1 MRSLTYEFCFY
12 GFETAN
18 GSRDSACSLALVL
31 VRNDQIVD
39 NFYTL
44 INPQQYF
51 SPRNIQ
57 IHHIRPEDVQD
68 APTFDQ
74 VWTHIQPLFDSSH
87 LVAAHNASF
96 DNSVLKKTLVNYG
109 IVVPK
114 YLTID
119 TLRTSRKF
127 FPDFPN
133 HKLNTV
139 SERLNIDLRN
149 HHNALADSVACA
161 EILVKTE
168 QQFGTEQIKKMV
180 KLTS

>member
-1 MRSLTYEFCFY
+1 MDFVSMD
-12 GFETAN
+12 FETAN
-18 GSRDSACSLALVL
+18 GARSSACSLALVL
-31 VRNDQIVD
+31 VRNNKIVD

-44 INPQQYF
+44 INPQDYF

-57 IHHIRPEDVQD
+57 IHHITPEDVAD
-68 APTFDQ
+68 APTFDK
-74 VWTHIQPLFDSSH
+74 VWSHISPLFDNSH

-96 DNSVLKKTLVNYG
+96 DNSVLKNTLSNYN
-109 IVVPK
+109 IMVPK

-127 FPDFPN
+127 YPQFPN

-139 SERLNIDLRN
+139 SDGLNIDLRN
-149 HHNALADSVACA
+149 HHNALADSMACA
-161 EILVKTE
+161 EILLRTE
-168 QQFGTEQIKKMV
+168 QEFGIEQIKKMV

>member
-1 MRSLTYEFCFY
+1 MNFVSMD
-12 GFETAN
+12 FETAN
-18 GSRDSACSLALVL
+18 FNRSSACSLALVL
-31 VRNDQIVD
+31 VRDSKIVD
-39 NFYTL
+39 SFYTL
-44 INPQQYF
+44 INPKEYF
-51 SPRNIQ
+51 NPRNIQ
-57 IHHIRPEDVQD
+57 IHHIRPEDVAD

-74 VWTHIQPLFDSSH
+74 VWTHISPLFDNSH

-96 DNSVLKKTLVNYG
+96 DNSVLKGTLSNYG
-109 IVVPK
+109 IMVPK

-127 FPDFPN
+127 YPQLPN

-139 SERLNIDLRN
+139 SDGLNIDLKN

-161 EILVKTE
+161 EILLRTE
-168 QQFGTEQIKKMV
+168 QQFGTEQLKKMV

>member
-1 MRSLTYEFCFY
+1 MNFVSMD
-12 GFETAN
+12 FETAN

-31 VRNDQIVD
+31 VRDNQIVD

-74 VWTHIQPLFDSSH
+74 VWNHISPLFDSSH

-109 IVVPK
+109 IMVPK

>member
-1 MRSLTYEFCFY
+1 MNFVAMD
-12 GFETAN
+12 FETAN
-18 GSRDSACSLALVL
+18 GKRSSACSLALVL
-31 VRNDQIVD
+31 VRENKIVD
-39 NFYTL
+39 SFYTL
-44 INPQQYF
+44 INPREVF

-57 IHHIRPEDVQD
+57 IHHITPQDVQD

-74 VWTHIQPLFDSSH
+74 VWPHIEPLFDNSH

-96 DNSVLKKTLVNYG
+96 DNSVLKNTLTNYG
-109 IVVPK
+109 IMAPK

-127 FPDFPN
+127 YPDFPN

-139 SERLNIDLRN
+139 SKALNIDLKN

-161 EILVKTE
+161 EILLKTE
-168 QQFGTEQIKKMV
+168 QQFGTEQIKKMI
-180 KLTS
+180 KLT

>member
-1 MRSLTYEFCFY
+1 MNFVSMD
-12 GFETAN
+12 FETAN
-18 GSRDSACSLALVL
+18 GRRSSACSLALVL
-31 VRNDQIVD
+31 VRDSQIVD
-39 NFYTL
+39 SFYTL
-44 INPQQYF
+44 INPQEEFNY
-51 SPRNIQ
+51 RNIQ
-57 IHHIRPEDVQD
+57 IHHIHPEDVAN

-74 VWTHIQPLFDSSH
+74 VWPHIQTLFDNSH

-96 DNSVLKKTLVNYG
+96 DNSVLKNTLSNYN
-109 IVVPK
+109 ILVPK

-127 FPDFPN
+127 YPDFPD

-139 SERLNIDLRN
+139 SDKLNIDLRN

-161 EILVKTE
+161 EILLKTE

>member
-1 MRSLTYEFCFY
+1 MNFVSMD
-12 GFETAN
+12 FETAN
-18 GSRDSACSLALVL
+18 GHRTSACSLALVL
-31 VRNDQIVD
+31 VRNSEIVD
-39 NFYTL
+39 SFYTL
-44 INPQQYF
+44 INPQEFF

-57 IHHIRPEDVQD
+57 IHHIRPDDVKD

-96 DNSVLKKTLVNYG
+96 DNSVLKNTLTNYG
-109 IVVPK
+109 IFAPK

-119 TLRTSRKF
+119 TLKTSRKF
-127 FPDFPN
+127 YPQLPN
-133 HKLNTV
+133 HKLDTV
-139 SERLNIDLRN
+139 SRNLDIDLEH
-149 HHNALADSVACA
+149 HHNALADSIACA
-161 EILVKTE
+161 EILLKTE

>member
-1 MRSLTYEFCFY
+1 MNFVSMD
-12 GFETAN
+12 FETAN
-18 GSRDSACSLALVL
+18 GHRSSACSLALVL
-31 VRNDQIVD
+31 VRDNQIVD
-39 NFYTL
+39 SFYTL
-44 INPQQYF
+44 IDPQESFNY
-51 SPRNIQ
+51 RNIQ
-57 IHHIRPEDVQD
+57 IHHIHPEDVAG

-74 VWTHIQPLFDSSH
+74 VWPHIQPLFDNSH

-96 DNSVLKKTLVNYG
+96 DNSVLKNTLANYD

-119 TLRTSRKF
+119 TLKTSRKF
-127 FPDFPN
+127 FPQLPN

-139 SERLNIDLRN
+139 SDELNIELTN

-161 EILVKTE
+161 EILMRTE

>member
-1 MRSLTYEFCFY
+1 MNFVAMD
-12 GFETAN
+12 FETAN
-18 GSRDSACSLALVL
+18 GKRSSACSLALVL
-31 VRNDQIVD
+31 VRDNKIVD

-44 INPQQYF
+44 INPREVF
-51 SPRNIQ
+51 SPHNIQ
-57 IHHIRPEDVQD
+57 IHHITPQDVQD

-74 VWTHIQPLFDSSH
+74 VWPHIESLFDNSH

-96 DNSVLKKTLVNYG
+96 DNSILKNTLTNYG
-109 IVVPK
+109 IMVPN

-127 FPDFPN
+127 YPDFPN

-139 SERLNIDLRN
+139 SKALNIDLKN

-161 EILVKTE
+161 EILLKTE
-168 QQFGTEQIKKMV
+168 QEFGTEQIKKMI
-180 KLTS
+180 KLT

>member
-1 MRSLTYEFCFY
+1 MNFVSMD
-12 GFETAN
+12 FETAN
-18 GSRDSACSLALVL
+18 GKRSSACSLALVL
-31 VRNDQIVD
+31 VRDSKIVD
-39 NFYTL
+39 SFYTL
-44 INPQQYF
+44 INPQEYF

-57 IHHIRPEDVQD
+57 IHHIHPEDVTD

-74 VWTHIQPLFDSSH
+74 VWSHISPLFDNSH

-96 DNSVLKKTLVNYG
+96 DNSVLKNTLSNYN
-109 IVVPK
+109 IMVPK

-127 FPDFPN
+127 YPQFPN

-139 SERLNIDLRN
+139 SEGLNIDLRN

-161 EILVKTE
+161 EILLKTE
-168 QQFGTEQIKKMV
+168 QQFGTEQLKKMV

>member
-1 MRSLTYEFCFY
+1 MNFVSMD
-12 GFETAN
+12 FETAN
-18 GSRDSACSLALVL
+18 GHRTSACSLALVL
-31 VRNDQIVD
+31 VRDSQIVD
-39 NFYTL
+39 SFYTL
-44 INPQQYF
+44 INPQEPF
-51 SPRNIQ
+51 SSRNIQ
-57 IHHIRPEDVQD
+57 IHHIHPSDVAD

-74 VWTHIQPLFDSSH
+74 VWPHIETLFDNSH

-96 DNSVLKKTLVNYG
+96 DNSVLKNTLTNYG
-109 IVVPK
+109 IRAPK

-127 FPDFPN
+127 YPDFPD

-139 SERLNIDLRN
+139 SEGLNIDLRN

-161 EILVKTE
+161 EILIKTE

-180 KLTS
+180 KLTK